1 MPILTR
7 PVFEINLPAM
17 LDNYQ
22 NLQKL
27 APSSISAAVIKD
39 DAYGLGAKEVSS
51 YLYQHGACRHFFVAH
66 AIEGA
71 GIRSL
76 VPEAIIYVLQGMGDD
91 NIDLFKQYKLTPVI
105 SSLEQF
111 KFWKQHKI
119 IEIKPVAHIETG
131 LNRLGLRKQ
140 DLSLLS
146 PNDISEFGLVMSH
159 LACADVCGHFMN
171 TQQLDKFNCL
181 RNQYF
186 ADIPA
191 SLSASDGV
199 FLGEEYHFDMV
210 RLGAAMYGIN
220 TAPNRPNTMKAVVK
234 VSAPILEISQ
244 LDVGE
249 YVGYSATY
257 RADKPRRLAIVSI
270 GYGDGYPRSLS
281 NVGKVYL
288 HKNNQRSEMR
298 VLGRVSMDNLICD
311 ATDIADVCVGD
322 MVNILDD
329 TYTLDN
335 MGQDAGTIAYEVL
348 SRLGKNPRFERRYL
362 K

>member
-1 MPILTR
+1 MPVLTR
-7 PVFEINLPAM
+7 PVLEINLPAL
-17 LDNYQ
+17 LDNYY

-27 APSSISAAVIKD
+27 APNAIAAAVVKD
-39 DAYGLGAKEVSS
+39 DAYGLGAEEVSA
-51 YLYQHGACRHFFVAH
+51 YLYKYGNCRHFFVAH
-66 AIEGA
+66 AVEGA
-71 GIRSL
+71 NIRSQI
-76 VPEAIIYVLQGMGDD
+76 PEAIIYVLQGMGDD
-91 NIDLFKQYKLTPVI
+91 NVSLFKRYNLTPVI
-105 SSLEQF
+105 SSSEQLI
-111 KFWKQHKI
+111 FWKQNRI
-119 IEIKPVAHIETG
+119 TDIKPVVHIETG
-131 LNRLGLRKQ
+131 LNRLGFREQ
-140 DLSLLS
+140 DLAGLS
-146 PNDISEFGLVMSH
+146 TEDIAGFGLVMSH

-171 TQQLDKFNCL
+171 VKQLDNFIRL

-186 ADIPA
+186 KDIPA

-220 TAPNRPNTMKAVVK
+220 TAPNRPNTMKAIVTVK
-234 VSAPILEISQ
+234 APVLEIAPLAQ
-244 LDVGE
+244 GE

-257 RADKPRRLAIVSI
+257 RADTQRNIAIVSI

-288 HKNNQRSEMR
+288 HKNHQRSEIR
-298 VLGRVSMDNLICD
+298 VIGRVSMDNLICD
-311 ATDIADVCVGD
+311 VTGISNIEVGD

-335 MGQDAGTIAYEVL
+335 IGQDAGTISYEIL
-348 SRLGKNPRFERRYL
+348 SRIGKNTRFERRYL